1 MVISPTNRDVKRRW
15 TAAWL
20 GNLAVLACA
29 VLACAVLAA
38 SCSDQNTVSAESDQ
52 PPITDASGQPVPAE
66 GAPAK
71 KITVAGDSISVG
83 LGASLRKA
91 VSPDVTLKVIGEEG
105 SGLARPDDFNWPERL
120 RTLARDF
127 PPEVLVLSLSSNDA
141 QDLADENGKRV
152 VPYAQTAQWDQEY
165 SNRLAQTFDAFKDSG
180 TTVLWVG
187 HVRTKKD
194 KVGLANRRIQQLAA
208 QVASTRP
215 WVVVQDLATLLG
227 TGEAVA
233 TSCLTADGLHLKT
246 DCLDLAARA
255 LRDMPPIS

>member
-1 MVISPTNRDVKRRW
+1 MKRRR

-38 SCSDQNTVSAESDQ
+38 SCSDQNTVSAESNQ
-52 PPITDASGQPVPAE
+52 PPITDANGQPVAAA

-91 VSPDVTLKVIGEEG
+91 VSADVTLKVIGEEG

-141 QDLADENGKRV
+141 QDLADETGKRV
-152 VPYAQTAQWDQEY
+152 VPYSQTAQWDQEY

-233 TSCLTADGLHLKT
+233 TGCLTADGLHLKT
-246 DCLDLAARA
+246 DCLDVAARA
-255 LRDMPPIS
+255 LRDLPPIA

>member
-1 MVISPTNRDVKRRW
+1 M
-15 TAAWL
+15 
-20 GNLAVLACA
+20 
-29 VLACAVLAA
+29 
-38 SCSDQNTVSAESDQ
+38 
-52 PPITDASGQPVPAE
+52 
-66 GAPAK
+66 
-71 KITVAGDSISVG
+71 G

-91 VSPDVTLKVIGEEG
+91 VSADVTLKVIGEEG

-141 QDLADENGKRV
+141 QDLADETGKRV
-152 VPYAQTAQWDQEY
+152 VPYSQTAQWDQEY

-255 LRDMPPIS
+255 LRDLPPIS